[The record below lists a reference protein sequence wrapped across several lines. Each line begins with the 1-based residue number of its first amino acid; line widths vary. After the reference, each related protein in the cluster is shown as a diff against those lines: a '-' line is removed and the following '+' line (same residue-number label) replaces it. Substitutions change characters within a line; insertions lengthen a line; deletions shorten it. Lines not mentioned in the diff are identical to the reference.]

1 MVRNQIVKD
10 KTVAVLLTFFLG
22 GFGAHKF
29 YLGNNLAGVLYLLFS
44 LTFIPSVIAFFDF
57 LGLLLM
63 SEQAFQAQYNPGMLQ
78 PGRILRSAK
87 DVTGAI
93 GDLKKLYDM
102 GAITA
107 EEYEEKRQKLLRDL

>member
-1 MVRNQIVKD
+1 MVKD
-10 KTVAVLLTFFLG
+10 KTVAVVLAFFLG
-22 GFGAHKF
+22 GFGGHKF
-29 YLGNNLAGVLYLLFS
+29 YLGDNLAGVLYFVFS
-44 LTFIPSVIAFFDF
+44 WTLIPSLIAFFDF
-57 LGLLLM
+57 IGLLLI

-78 PGRILRSAK
+78 GGHILRSAK

-93 GDLKKLYDM
+93 EDLKRLYDL

>member
-1 MVRNQIVKD
+1 MVKD
-10 KTVAVLLTFFLG
+10 KTLAVVIAFFIG
-22 GFGAHKF
+22 GFGGHKF

-44 LTFIPSVIAFFDF
+44 WTLIPSLIAFFDF

-63 SEQAFQAQYNPGMLQ
+63 SEQAFHAQYNPGMLQ
-78 PGRILRSAK
+78 QGGYLLRQAK

-93 GDLKKLYDM
+93 EDLKRLYDM

-107 EEYEEKRQKLLRDL
+107 EEYEEKRQKLLREL